1 MIGVTFLGEALKQVK
16 PRDGKLSVPELAK
29 ALEKVTYTSPL
40 GTYTMRAGTTRCSCR
55 WWFPRSARTPVQG
68 RRHRHGLQAGQV
80 LSAADVSAPVQS
92 TCKMVRP
99 N

>member
-16 PRDGKLSVPELAK
+16 PQDGKLSVPELAK

-40 GTYTMRAGTTRCSCR
+40 GTYTMRAEDHQVQLPMVVSKVGKN
-55 WWFPRSARTPVQG
+55 AQG
-68 RRHRHGLQAGQV
+68 RRHGHGLRAGQV

>member
-16 PRDGKLSVPELAK
+16 PQDGKLSVPELAK

-40 GTYTMRAGTTRCSCR
+40 GTYTMRAEDHQVHADGGFQGRQER
-55 WWFPRSARTPVQG
+55 QVQG
-68 RRHRHGLQAGQV
+68 RRHGHGLRAGQV